1 MTAGERLTIAVF
13 TLRPIR
19 DGEELTFDYSSVT
32 ESEKE
37 FKAAVCLCGTTACR
51 GSFLYFAGSKAFMQV
66 RIPEPPSYLC
76 MQYRPLCC
84 VVSLRGLEP
93 GTGREKVGVAF
104 VL

>member
-1 MTAGERLTIAVF
+1 MSHSCTPNCQAVVMTAGERLTIAVF

-19 DGEELTFDYSSVT
+19 DGEELTFGEELCWDYACVT

-66 RIPEPPSYLC
+66 QPPK
-76 MQYRPLCC
+76 PL
-84 VVSLRGLEP
+84 SRLY
-93 GTGREKVGVAF
+93 
-104 VL
+104 